1 MMVQI
6 SGEQDTELVG
16 TAKIVV
22 AYEGTENRAFFLR
35 VPLLVSPFPARAAVE
50 KPGFVLPPGETS
62 SNPQMQGKLRS
73 IYITADPNRP
83 AEDESTLP
91 HSADDRKLVENAV
104 GAALERVQL
113 DGPQVARAHS
123 VLCAEQGITC
133 SRWGDFGRMLYF
145 SAVTI
150 TTVGYGDVVPLSG
163 VARLLA
169 AVEATFGIVLLALL
183 VNSLYRSNTTAA
195 GGGGS
200 GTVT

>member
-62 SNPQMQGKLRS
+62 SDPEMQGKLRS

-83 AEDESTLP
+83 VEDESILP

-104 GAALERVQL
+104 DAALERVQL
-113 DGPQVARAHS
+113 DGPQVARAYN
-123 VLCAEQGITC
+123 VLCAEHGITC
-133 SRWGDFGRMLYF
+133 IRLQPEVAAPAPSPDVRRGHHRRAKILGAEKVAQSEISLLEF
-145 SAVTI
+145 S
-150 TTVGYGDVVPLSG
+150 YGMPFWPTPL
-163 VARLLA
+163 
-169 AVEATFGIVLLALL
+169 
-183 VNSLYRSNTTAA
+183 
-195 GGGGS
+195 
-200 GTVT
+200 